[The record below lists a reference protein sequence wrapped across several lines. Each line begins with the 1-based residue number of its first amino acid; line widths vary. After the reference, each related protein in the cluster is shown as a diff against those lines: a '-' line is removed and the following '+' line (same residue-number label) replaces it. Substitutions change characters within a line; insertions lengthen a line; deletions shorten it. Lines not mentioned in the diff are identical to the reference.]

1 MPWSGIKGLTW
12 AKVRKIDPMLYQ
24 NDSEQLKD
32 VFLAPAMDAFAQAES
47 IRRCPSVSDQQW
59 VQMGIERAL
68 EDSQSGRDFIQN
80 WNLSHLDQA
89 VDFSQ
94 FFGIQR
100 SARRLKLVREVNTLV
115 ASAMPAHMHSMI
127 DHFPELDGF
136 DIYAG
141 DGHYIGASTH
151 ETLVQGKRRPV
162 GHFYTLDLRSHGLTY
177 LTGTDLEDGTKKG
190 EHDMHALKRQSGRA
204 LKQGAKKGRKV
215 LYLWDPAGI
224 DFDQWGRWKQSYG
237 VYFLSR
243 AKKNMVFTELEK
255 LEVDPTLAVNAGV
268 LSDQKVLNQS
278 SKTSLRLI
286 TYQCPDSGEIYK
298 FVTSELKINP
308 GILAWI
314 YKRRWDLEK
323 TYDTFKNKIC
333 ETKAWGDSQEA
344 KEMQAQFICLTHNL
358 MVLLEQQTGVTDVN
372 EVQRANKRFEAQQ
385 IKAAEQGR
393 TFAPQYCN
401 PLKRSQLGLKFI
413 RWLRHQINN
422 AASYALAC
430 RRLRYVYENF

>member
-32 VFLAPAMDAFAQAES
+32 VFLAPAMDAFARAES

-162 GHFYTLDLRSHGLTY
+162 GHFWL
-177 LTGTDLEDGTKKG
+177 
-190 EHDMHALKRQSGRA
+190 
-204 LKQGAKKGRKV
+204 
-215 LYLWDPAGI
+215 
-224 DFDQWGRWKQSYG
+224 
-237 VYFLSR
+237 
-243 AKKNMVFTELEK
+243 
-255 LEVDPTLAVNAGV
+255 
-268 LSDQKVLNQS
+268 
-278 SKTSLRLI
+278 
-286 TYQCPDSGEIYK
+286 
-298 FVTSELKINP
+298 FVKS
-308 GILAWI
+308 
-314 YKRRWDLEK
+314 
-323 TYDTFKNKIC
+323 C
-333 ETKAWGDSQEA
+333 ETSGFK
-344 KEMQAQFICLTHNL
+344 
-358 MVLLEQQTGVTDVN
+358 V
-372 EVQRANKRFEAQQ
+372 
-385 IKAAEQGR
+385 
-393 TFAPQYCN
+393 
-401 PLKRSQLGLKFI
+401 
-413 RWLRHQINN
+413 
-422 AASYALAC
+422 
-430 RRLRYVYENF
+430 

>member
-1 MPWSGIKGLTW
+1 
-12 AKVRKIDPMLYQ
+12 
-24 NDSEQLKD
+24 
-32 VFLAPAMDAFAQAES
+32 MDAFARAES

-177 LTGTDLEDGTKKG
+177 LTGTDLERMAPRRGSTTCTPSNAKAVEPSSKEQKKDEKCFTSG
-190 EHDMHALKRQSGRA
+190 ILQALTLTSG
-204 LKQGAKKGRKV
+204 
-215 LYLWDPAGI
+215 DAG
-224 DFDQWGRWKQSYG
+224 
-237 VYFLSR
+237 SR
-243 AKKNMVFTELEK
+243 AMAFTSCLGRRRIWYSQSWKNWKSIPPSRSMLEC
-255 LEVDPTLAVNAGV
+255 
-268 LSDQKVLNQS
+268 S
-278 SKTSLRLI
+278 
-286 TYQCPDSGEIYK
+286 
-298 FVTSELKINP
+298 
-308 GILAWI
+308 
-314 YKRRWDLEK
+314 
-323 TYDTFKNKIC
+323 
-333 ETKAWGDSQEA
+333 
-344 KEMQAQFICLTHNL
+344 
-358 MVLLEQQTGVTDVN
+358 
-372 EVQRANKRFEAQQ
+372 Q
-385 IKAAEQGR
+385 IKRCSIKAQR
-393 TFAPQYCN
+393 PHCD
-401 PLKRSQLGLKFI
+401 
-413 RWLRHQINN
+413 
-422 AASYALAC
+422 
-430 RRLRYVYENF
+430 